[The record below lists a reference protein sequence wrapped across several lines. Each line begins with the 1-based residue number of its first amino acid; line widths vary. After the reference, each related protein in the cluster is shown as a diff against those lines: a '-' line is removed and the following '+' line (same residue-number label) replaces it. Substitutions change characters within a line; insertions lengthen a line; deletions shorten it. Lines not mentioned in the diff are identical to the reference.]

1 METETILSIDATGPT
16 IRAVLAE
23 GNGTDMVVKDAF
35 SVDGSDWWNTYFRN
49 KSGTTKDSP
58 HDGTE
63 DAPNGAANPEAMGT
77 ALASGAPGT
86 AKEEVLPAPSKG
98 KGRFPLEAILNR
110 IPITH
115 FDESL
120 IVLPPH
126 QAMALHLEL
135 PFSQKA
141 SLSRIAP
148 LEAQDKLPFS
158 VQSFHCNAHTLRKL
172 SANLFDIQVDLYPD
186 KILAD
191 LISTCKELQFEPS
204 LITIPPGLGELC
216 HTLYPKY
223 ISKECLLVFRSAIGY
238 SVAVLIDGDPVGYF
252 TVPLETHT
260 GPLETHSGH
269 QFPGPSSLNICI
281 AAIEER
287 FSTKIERVYFIGPE
301 GDFAAWKDG
310 VIIRQSEYLQFED
323 LIPNCSNGDG
333 LPTLAATAF
342 NGEGR
347 APVVPNYR
355 TGKYVFRPQ
364 LRNLLEG
371 ARKLLKPFLVVL
383 VAFLLVLP
391 VRYLAREYRIQELS
405 GELHSAF
412 TTAFPKANVI
422 AGDELPTIRR
432 KLVEVRAAL
441 QELGTAGALA
451 PHKELALMLDTLK
464 KFENLTLRRINILA
478 EKSVIEG
485 TANSYSD
492 AEKAEVQFRALS
504 DTYCKVELNTPS
516 GRRSGQ
522 QQFDLELKKVCE
534 E

>member
-35 SVDGSDWWNTYFRN
+35 SVDGSDWWNTHFRG
-49 KSGTTKDSP
+49 KSGTAEEVSAQ
-58 HDGTE
+58 DGTE
-63 DAPNGAANPEAMGT
+63 DTSSTPPNSTPLGSPNG
-77 ALASGAPGT
+77 
-86 AKEEVLPAPSKG
+86 EVLPAPSKG

-260 GPLETHSGH
+260 GPLETHSGPLETH
-269 QFPGPSSLNICI
+269 SGHKFPGPSSLNICI

-301 GDFAAWKDG
+301 GEFAAWKDC

-333 LPTLAATAF
+333 
-342 NGEGR
+342 
-347 APVVPNYR
+347 
-355 TGKYVFRPQ
+355 
-364 LRNLLEG
+364 
-371 ARKLLKPFLVVL
+371 
-383 VAFLLVLP
+383 
-391 VRYLAREYRIQELS
+391 
-405 GELHSAF
+405 
-412 TTAFPKANVI
+412 
-422 AGDELPTIRR
+422 
-432 KLVEVRAAL
+432 
-441 QELGTAGALA
+441 
-451 PHKELALMLDTLK
+451 
-464 KFENLTLRRINILA
+464 
-478 EKSVIEG
+478 
-485 TANSYSD
+485 
-492 AEKAEVQFRALS
+492 
-504 DTYCKVELNTPS
+504 
-516 GRRSGQ
+516 
-522 QQFDLELKKVCE
+522 
-534 E
+534 